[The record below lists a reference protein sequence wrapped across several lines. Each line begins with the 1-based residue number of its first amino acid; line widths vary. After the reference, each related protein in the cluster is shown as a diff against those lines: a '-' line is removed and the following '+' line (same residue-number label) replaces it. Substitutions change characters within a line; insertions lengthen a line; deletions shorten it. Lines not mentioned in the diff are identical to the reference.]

1 MDGSPVPQVSAAIS
15 HDRPEDTFRIL
26 LATDNHIGYNERDP
40 IRGQDSIN
48 TFKEILQLAVTH
60 EVDMIVLSGD
70 LFHENRPSRDVLY
83 QTIALLREYTMG
95 SKPVE
100 FELLSDP
107 DEGKADG
114 YSFPG
119 INSEDPNLNV
129 GIPVFSI
136 HGNHDDPQG
145 TGPAGALSAMDLLSA
160 TGLINYIG
168 KSDLPHSD
176 ETAPTEGLL
185 VKPVLLRKGSTHLA
199 IYGIGNVKDTRM
211 HYELRSNRV
220 RMYMPEDD
228 RAWFNLLLIHQNRV
242 KHGPQESVPESM
254 FDERVDLVV
263 WGHEHD
269 CRIIPEP
276 VAGKPYMITQ
286 PGSSVAT
293 SLAEGES
300 LTKYVA
306 LVEVLDG
313 KYELTPLELRTV
325 RPFVME
331 SVSLFDEL
339 KEQSV
344 EPDDQA
350 GITKFLKKRAV
361 SLITRANREREEKN
375 RRAVERGEEPL
386 EPMLPLVRLRV
397 DTTGVPGMSNPIR
410 FGQEFTGKVANPK
423 DMLAFTR
430 QKQAASK
437 KAVAEAPNLDDL
449 IDPDLP
455 SAERFSRIRVSALVN
470 EYLKAQSLELLA
482 ENGMSNAVMNYVDK
496 DDTHSISEFVQK
508 TLKKMHSE
516 IAKSKGVNVDN
527 ETILQEQFERMKDLE
542 EKRFDKERA
551 LEEEEDE
558 DEEEEV
564 RKIATTKPIQ
574 SGSVRA
580 RAVAQESD
588 DDMML
593 NGAADDDFEDEE
605 PPRTAAKGKGR
616 AAAAPQGTASAAK
629 GRGKSRTE
637 KLFLDSDEDMDQ
649 EFVQESE
656 LEEEEAPKAKAKKA
670 ASSRASVLDGPVK
683 KTPAAKKTAASAS
696 ASGAKRG
703 VRQTPAAQSQLSF
716 APTQRTS
723 RVAATKARGRMQDA
737 IEISDDD

>member
-1 MDGSPVPQVSAAIS
+1 MASSLAPEVPAAAIP
-15 HDRPEDTFRIL
+15 HNRPEDTFRIL

-48 TFKEILQLAVTH
+48 TFKEILQLAVKN

-168 KSDLPHSD
+168 KSDLPHAD
-176 ETAPTEGLL
+176 ESAETEGLL
-185 VKPVLLRKGSTHLA
+185 VKPVLLRKGSSHLA

-228 RAWFNLLLIHQNRV
+228 RQWFNMLLIHQNRV
-242 KHGPQESVPESM
+242 KHGPQESVPETM

-276 VAGKPYMITQ
+276 VAGKPYLITQ

-306 LVEVLDG
+306 LVEILDG
-313 KYELTPLELRTV
+313 KFELTPLELRTV

-331 SVSLFDEL
+331 TVALLDDL
-339 KEQSV
+339 KEQGIEV
-344 EPDDQA
+344 DDQA
-350 GITKFLKKRAV
+350 GINKFLKKRAV
-361 SLITRANREREEKN
+361 ALITRANREREEKN
-375 RRAVERGEEPL
+375 RRAVERGEQPL
-386 EPMLPLVRLRV
+386 EAMLPLVRLRV

-423 DMLAFTR
+423 DMLVFNR
-430 QKQAASK
+430 QKQAAAK
-437 KAVAEAPNLDDL
+437 KTVAEAPDLDDL

-455 SAERFSRIRVSALVN
+455 NAEKFSRIRVSALVN

-508 TLKKMHSE
+508 TLKKMHNE

-551 LEEEEDE
+551 EEEEEDE
-558 DEEEEV
+558 EEEEEV
-564 RKIATTKPIQ
+564 RKIATTKPIRNGNAK
-574 SGSVRA
+574 SK
-580 RAVAQESD
+580 AVVEESD
-588 DDMML
+588 DSM
-593 NGAADDDFEDEE
+593 NGAGDDDFEDDE

-616 AAAAPQGTASAAK
+616 ATPASTGKKIASA
-629 GRGKSRTE
+629 GKSKAKSKIE
-637 KLFLDSDEDMDQ
+637 KLFEDSDEDMEQ

-656 LEEEEAPKAKAKKA
+656 LEEEEEAPKAKPKKA
-670 ASSRASVLDGPVK
+670 TTSRASIWDAPAK
-683 KTPAAKKTAASAS
+683 KTPAAKKAPAQAKK
-696 ASGAKRG
+696 GAKP
-703 VRQTPAAQSQLSF
+703 VAQSQLSF
-716 APTQRTS
+716 APT
-723 RVAATKARGRMQDA
+723 
-737 IEISDDD
+737 

>member
-1 MDGSPVPQVSAAIS
+1 M
-15 HDRPEDTFRIL
+15 DTFRIL

-48 TFKEILQLAVTH
+48 TFKEILQLAVKN

-83 QTIALLREYTMG
+83 EVIALLREYTMG

-114 YSFPG
+114 FSFPG

-129 GIPVFSI
+129 GIPVLSI

-145 TGPAGALSAMDLLSA
+145 TGPAGALSAMDLLSV

-168 KSDLPHSD
+168 KSDLPHAD
-176 ETAPTEGLL
+176 ESAETDGLL
-185 VKPVLLRKGSTHLA
+185 VKPVLLRKGTSHLA

-220 RMYMPEDD
+220 RMYMPDD
-228 RAWFNLLLIHQNRV
+228 EREWFNMLLIHQNRV
-242 KHGPQESVPESM
+242 KHGPQESVPETM

-269 CRIIPEP
+269 CRIVPEP

-306 LVEVLDG
+306 LVEILDG

-331 SVSLFDEL
+331 TVALQDEL
-339 KEQSV
+339 RSKNIEV
-344 EPDDQA
+344 DDQA
-350 GITKFLKKRAV
+350 GITKFLKQQAV
-361 SLITRANREREEKN
+361 QLITRANREREEKN

-386 EPMLPLVRLRV
+386 EAMLPLVRLRV

-423 DMLAFTR
+423 DMLVFSR
-430 QKQAASK
+430 QKQAAAK
-437 KAVAEAPNLDDL
+437 KTVAEAPDLDDL

-455 SAERFSRIRVSALVN
+455 NAEKFSRIRVSALVN

-496 DDTHSISEFVQK
+496 DDTHSISESWRRSGSRRNV
-508 TLKKMHSE
+508 LRKKMKRRRFSLSGLLQRK
-516 IAKSKGVNVDN
+516 ANFLQMAQKGKGKSK
-527 ETILQEQFERMKDLE
+527 
-542 EKRFDKERA
+542 
-551 LEEEEDE
+551 
-558 DEEEEV
+558 
-564 RKIATTKPIQ
+564 
-574 SGSVRA
+574 
-580 RAVAQESD
+580 AVVD
-588 DDMML
+588 DDDDFMDVD
-593 NGAADDDFEDEE
+593 GAHAGAGDDDDFEDDE
-605 PPRTAAKGKGR
+605 PPKPAAKGKGR
-616 AAAAPQGTASAAK
+616 AASAAATQK
-629 GRGKSRTE
+629 AAGEAKSKPKSKVQ
-637 KLFLDSDEDMDQ
+637 KLFADSDEDMEED
-649 EFVQESE
+649 FVQESE
-656 LEEEEAPKAKAKKA
+656 LEEEEEPPKLKGKKPTTSRASIWEKTPASGAKKA
-670 ASSRASVLDGPVK
+670 AGSSK
-683 KTPAAKKTAASAS
+683 
-696 ASGAKRG
+696 
-703 VRQTPAAQSQLSF
+703 AQSQLSF
-716 APTQRTS
+716 APTQTTQRTS
-723 RVAATKARGRMQDA
+723 RAAASKARGRSRLVTMTR
-737 IEISDDD
+737 